1 MYKHIILS
9 LGLISL
15 INCKAQKELKN
26 QETAQNSTDIKS
38 ETPMKNEENIIYL
51 SEGENKFLKE
61 SQMNVTFK
69 SMAEDSRCPQGTQ
82 CIWAGVAVAN
92 VELMST
98 TSRPMTLQ
106 FSTIEVNGKD
116 YHTTQSFN
124 GYKISLV
131 KVTPHPTAE
140 NGAKS
145 LSGKYKIGI
154 SITKENETSN
164 STLPLK

>member
-9 LGLISL
+9 LSLISL

-26 QETAQNSTDIKS
+26 QETAQNSTDVQTETSMKS
-38 ETPMKNEENIIYL
+38 EGNIIYF

-61 SQMNVTFK
+61 FQMNVTFK

-92 VELMST
+92 VEVMST

-106 FSTIEVNGKD
+106 FSTTEVNGKD

-131 KVTPHPTAE
+131 KVTPYPTAE

-154 SITKENETSN
+154 SVTKEVYETN
-164 STLPLK
+164 STMK